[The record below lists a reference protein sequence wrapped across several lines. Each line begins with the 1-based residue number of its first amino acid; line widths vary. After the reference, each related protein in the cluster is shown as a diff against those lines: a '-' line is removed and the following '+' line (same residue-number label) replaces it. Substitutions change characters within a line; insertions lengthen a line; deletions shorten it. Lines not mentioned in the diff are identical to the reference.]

1 MSRPLR
7 LDLENGWYHAM
18 ARGIE
23 RRAIVRTD
31 NDREHW
37 RDLLANL
44 PARFGVRVHAWALMD
59 NHYHLQLE
67 TPEANLSRAVQWLNV
82 SYAVWFNRK
91 YRRIGPLFAGRFR
104 AQVLD
109 TDKWVA
115 EVNRY
120 IHLNPVRT
128 SAFGLGKRDAAF
140 SKAGHSVVTEQGKVQ
155 ERLRHLRNYRWSSGR
170 AYLAEE
176 AAPSWLTIDAVRAQF
191 GGRSRKD
198 QIKAYREALHEAIAE
213 GLSEPP
219 WTRAAG
225 GLILGG
231 KQFVE
236 KMKKKLGRP
245 GRESPSPEA
254 LLSVPDL
261 SALRDCY

>member
-1 MSRPLR
+1 
-7 LDLENGWYHAM
+7 
-18 ARGIE
+18 
-23 RRAIVRTD
+23 
-31 NDREHW
+31 
-37 RDLLANL
+37 
-44 PARFGVRVHAWALMD
+44 
-59 NHYHLQLE
+59 
-67 TPEANLSRAVQWLNV
+67 
-82 SYAVWFNRK
+82 VWFNRK
-91 YRRIGPLFAGRFR
+91 YRRVGPLFAGRFR
-104 AQVLD
+104 AEI
-109 TDKWVA
+109 TDREKWVV

-213 GLSEPP
+213 GLNEPP
-219 WTRAAG
+219 WTSAAG

-261 SALRDCY
+261 CALRDCYCRRRGEPWEAIRDRHGDPGRDLVLLAARQFGRKTLRELAQEVEVDYGTVSNALYRIRKRMESDLKLQREWNDYCKCINQET